1 MISSLRGVLGS
12 GRRERTDQEGLERKA
27 PMSKVWVSRAGA
39 RIGSWDSGLV
49 WDGEKLE

>member
-27 PMSKVWVSRAGA
+27 PMSKVCFCWGSGVSGVD
-39 RIGSWDSGLV
+39 SWDLGLV
-49 WDGEKLE
+49 SGVE